1 MYERLTGM
9 LKMNDVQYEDDV
21 KLSQLSSI
29 RIGGR
34 ARIVIFPD
42 SGDKLTSV
50 LGYIKNEGIPFRI
63 VGRMTNILPPD
74 EDFEIPV
81 ITTRRYLGFSVT
93 DDGLVLANA
102 GESLIRIL
110 RFCAEDDLGGCEALS
125 GIPGTLGGL
134 VTMNAGSFGAEISD
148 FFLEARV
155 LDIKTGKIFRI
166 LRDDMHF
173 SYRSSVVKGSELLIL
188 SVKLKL
194 KQKPKNEIYS
204 DIAKYK
210 QLRLSSQPTEPSLGS
225 VFMRCGDVIPS
236 RLIDE
241 MGLRGRMIGGAVIS
255 EKHAGFI
262 VNRGGATAKDFKALV
277 EFIKGTVFTQAGVT
291 ITEEV
296 EYL

>member
-34 ARIVIFPD
+34 GRIVIFPD

-134 VTMNAGSFGAEISD
+134 VTMNAGAFGAEISD